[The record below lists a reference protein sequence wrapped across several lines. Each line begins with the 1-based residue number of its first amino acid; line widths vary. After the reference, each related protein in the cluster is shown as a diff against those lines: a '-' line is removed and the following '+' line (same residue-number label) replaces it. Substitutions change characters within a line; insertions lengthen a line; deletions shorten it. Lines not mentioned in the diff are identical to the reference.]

1 MVGFDF
7 AKPDAGVAVAFQQS
21 EELWGNAAGEGPRRG
36 SGDGKRHGSGEQ
48 EPARNCAGCGK
59 ALLSH

>member
-21 EELWGNAAGEGPRRG
+21 EELWGNAAGE
-36 SGDGKRHGSGEQ
+36 
-48 EPARNCAGCGK
+48 
-59 ALLSH
+59 